1 MADIKQAA
9 KWMLEGKSVRR
20 AGWPKGELVVYT
32 ERSPTQLIMVSTIAS
47 VFVRTDQIPSSGSL
61 SLRLES
67 LLAGDWEIA
76 E

>member
-9 KWMLEGKSVRR
+9 KWMTEGKSVRR
-20 AGWPKGELVVYT
+20 ARWPRGELLVYT
-32 ERSPTQLIMVSTIAS
+32 EHSYSQMMMVSTTPNT
-47 VFVRTDQIPSSGSL
+47 FVVSEKIPSTTAM

-67 LLAGDWEIA
+67 LLANDWEIA